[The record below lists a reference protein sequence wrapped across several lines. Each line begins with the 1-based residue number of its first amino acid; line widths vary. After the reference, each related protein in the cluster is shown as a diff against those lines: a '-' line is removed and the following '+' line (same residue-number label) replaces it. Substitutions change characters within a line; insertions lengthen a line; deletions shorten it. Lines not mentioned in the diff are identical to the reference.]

1 MTLPDSTRENF
12 DVVVVGGGAG
22 GVAAALGAARLGART
37 ALIERYGFLGGAAT
51 NAQVLSYCGF
61 HIRGEPAR
69 EAVGGVGRE
78 VIRGLRTYGISG
90 APVIAPSGNWI
101 IMLNPEAVKA
111 ILDDLLLQAGVA
123 VRLHALVVD
132 AVRRGNRIEA
142 VVAADHA
149 GRRELAA
156 SCFVDASGEGDLSHQ
171 AGARMA
177 WSKAD
182 GYGRHSAS
190 FCGRIGG
197 IPRGVTFDRERLA
210 ELIAGDNAPK
220 GNLVLRASGG
230 VLMRL
235 PDNDDVWWMG
245 IDVVT
250 DGLSSVDLSAAER
263 ESRAL
268 AWRFVRLLRR
278 HPGCEN
284 ATLNAT
290 GPQIG
295 IRETRHPVARLMIS
309 EQDAAIGKRSDTS
322 IARAAWSLENHDTL
336 GKPVHI
342 PVGGEGF
349 FDVPAAAL
357 QAADLDNLWLG
368 GRLIGCDR
376 TAYGSVRVMG
386 TSFATGQAAGVSAAL
401 AAGGTTDYAAIA
413 RALRDQDAIF

>member
-1 MTLPDSTRENF
+1 VE
-12 DVVVVGGGAG
+12 
-22 GVAAALGAARLGART
+22 
-37 ALIERYGFLGGAAT
+37 
-51 NAQVLSYCGF
+51 
-61 HIRGEPAR
+61 
-69 EAVGGVGRE
+69 
-78 VIRGLRTYGISG
+78 
-90 APVIAPSGNWI
+90 
-101 IMLNPEAVKA
+101 
-111 ILDDLLLQAGVA
+111 
-123 VRLHALVVD
+123 VRLHALAID
-132 AVRRGNRIEA
+132 AVRNGDKVEA
-142 VVAADHA
+142 VIAADHA

-156 SCFVDASGEGDLSHQ
+156 ACFVDASGEGDLSQ
-171 AGARMA
+171 LIGARMA
-177 WSKAD
+177 WSAAD
-182 GYGRHSAS
+182 GYHRHSAS
-190 FCGRIGG
+190 FCGRIAG
-197 IPRGVTFDRERLA
+197 IPRNLSFDRELIAR
-210 ELIAGDNAPK
+210 LIAGDNAPK
-220 GNLVLRASGG
+220 GRLVLRTNGG

-250 DGLSSVDLSAAER
+250 DGLSSPDLSIAER

-284 ATLNAT
+284 ATLTST

-295 IRETRHPVARLMIS
+295 IRETRHPVARLMIR
-309 EQDAAIGKRSDTS
+309 EADAIIGKRSDTAV
-322 IARAAWSLENHDTL
+322 ARAAWSLENHDTL
-336 GKPVHI
+336 GKPVHV

-401 AAGGTTDYAAIA
+401 AADGKTDYPSIA
-413 RALRDQDAIF
+413 RALKAQDAII